1 MFYNPAS
8 KPQQEAVCPSPM
20 FQIPTKKTLPPINSI
35 FQGSRFTAAETNQSN
50 NQTTFE
56 SNSLSNSLNSLLN
69 QLQTNVNS
77 QPRNLE
83 ELLQRSFNSMPS
95 NSQFQSPFVSSAKS
109 PFMNGYANNN
119 QNHNQQSMASDLSKI
134 LNPRTL
140 LETSLQSNNFLSNN
154 QNNMN
159 GINGMNGQ
167 NNEAINKTLVLQLA
181 QILKQESESKIKSAI
196 AELILKYRAL
206 GLLNNLSGNEMLD
219 LQNLINGA
227 EPAQSNGLS
236 NGLTNGL
243 TNGLSNGFQFQS
255 NQQDVLPQISQ
266 IAQIPQQNTVPLST
280 GLTMNAVR
288 NDMHHQP
295 MSSNM
300 QLFKSSL
307 QPTRID
313 ATRRELFAMSEPPV
327 FQSNDHFQSNMV
339 QGSLFQSNQAQ
350 MNNTPLGHLS
360 ISPVNALDQEM
371 NSLTLHGN
379 MNCKYIF

>member
-8 KPQQEAVCPSPM
+8 KPQQETVCPSPM

-50 NQTTFE
+50 NQTSFE

-69 QLQTNVNS
+69 QLQTNASS

-95 NSQFQSPFVSSAKS
+95 NSQFQSPFVSSTTKS
-109 PFMNGYANNN
+109 PFMNGYNNN
-119 QNHNQQSMASDLSKI
+119 NHNQPSMASDLSKI
-134 LNPRTL
+134 LNPMTL
-140 LETSLQSNNFLSNN
+140 LETSLQNNNFRNNNNN
-154 QNNMN
+154 QP
-159 GINGMNGQ
+159 GMNQ

-227 EPAQSNGLS
+227 EPQQA
-236 NGLTNGL
+236 
-243 TNGLSNGFQFQS
+243 NGFQFQP
-255 NQQDVLPQISQ
+255 NHQEVLPQLPQ
-266 IAQIPQQNTVPLST
+266 HPQQNTVPISG
-280 GLTMNAVR
+280 GLTMNAVNAVNAVR
-288 NDMHHQP
+288 NDLHQP
-295 MSSNM
+295 SMPQNM
-300 QLFKSSL
+300 QSLFKNNL

-327 FQSNDHFQSNMV
+327 YQSNDHFQLNMV

-350 MNNTPLGHLS
+350 LNNMPLNHLP
-360 ISPVNALDQEM
+360 ISPVNAMEQEM
-371 NSLTLHGN
+371 NSLTLHANN
-379 MNCKYIF
+379 MTCKIFYLITLSNSLF